1 MIKRILKTLIGM
13 LLIPV
18 AIGTAQAF
26 YSQVSAISILSGT
39 LRILERGVFVYL
51 IFHVLIMRPVY
62 IYVLGH
68 EFVHVLATWL
78 CGGHVVSFSVTP
90 SGGNVITSKSNFFI
104 ELSPYFVPIYTILA
118 GAVFLLLRGMEKISP
133 TMSAIFLFAVGVT
146 LAFHFIMT
154 TEVIKM
160 KQPDIAKSGM
170 VFSFVVIF
178 VINLV
183 VVMAVF
189 APFFK
194 LSFVEFIKAS
204 GLNSWEIYC
213 LSYNKTLAFVNT
225 YKIW

>member
-1 MIKRILKTLIGM
+1 MIKKLFKTLVGV

-18 AIGTAQAF
+18 AIGTGQAF
-26 YSQVSAISILSGT
+26 YAQVSSISIVSGT
-39 LRILERGVFVYL
+39 LRILERGVFAYL
-51 IFHVLIMRPVY
+51 LFHVFIMRPVY
-62 IYVLGH
+62 VYVLGH

-90 SGGNVITSKSNFFI
+90 SGGNVITSKTNFFI

-118 GAVFLLLRGMEKISP
+118 GAVFILLKGMDKISP

-146 LAFHFIMT
+146 LAFHFVMT

-160 KQPDIAKSGM
+160 QQPDIAKSGR

-178 VINLV
+178 AINLV
-183 VVMAVF
+183 VVMAAF

-194 LSFVEFIKAS
+194 LSFVEFIKTS
-204 GLNSWEIYC
+204 GLNSWELYR
-213 LSYNKTLAFVNT
+213 LSYNKALAFVNT